1 MFTWKCKAQKL
12 PGRKLRGCEISS
24 HVPGAPFCVYS
35 FFLTVCKSCSSSSG
49 VASHSFYQGVE
60 NHKLQRTNGH
70 RHYASIHGNYK
81 NISMLLQKE
90 GNQRWAGPAV
100 GCTLGTC
107 SLLQS
112 PREAGGDL
120 PGLMRLLIERCAAKL
135 QVAMKLLGAQL
146 SSILSLGEKGRGVR
160 CLRGARSRSSS
171 SQNTLSMSA
180 ENHHCT
186 VAHCGLR
193 RQQGAQFLPW
203 HLVSPLHTCQAGM
216 MRNVLAEPSLLSPPA
231 H

>member
-1 MFTWKCKAQKL
+1 M
-12 PGRKLRGCEISS
+12 PPS
-24 HVPGAPFCVYS
+24 VY
-35 FFLTVCKSCSSSSG
+35 TASSSQCAKAAQ
-49 VASHSFYQGVE
+49 VAVELLLTHSSRVWKIISYRGQMDIGIM
-60 NHKLQRTNGH
+60 HP
-70 RHYASIHGNYK
+70 YHGNYK
-81 NISMLLQKE
+81 SISMLLQKE

-146 SSILSLGEKGRGVR
+146 SSILSLGEKGQGVR

-193 RQQGAQFLPW
+193 RQQGAQFLQW
-203 HLVSPLHTCQAGM
+203 HLVSPLHTCEAGM
-216 MRNVLAEPSLLSPPA
+216 MRTMLAEPSLLSPPA